1 MASRRT
7 REGDDGAA
15 DSASKVQLINEGDDI
30 KEVDVIA
37 SQFDVIKR
45 VDGIA
50 SLFDVI
56 KEVDDIASQFDVI
69 KRVDVIASQFDVI
82 NRVDI
87 IASSNVD
94 VIKAF
99 DPLRVEVSSETSE
112 FLKSSTVPSFRR
124 GESPETGIPREHSV
138 PHP

>member
-7 REGDDGAA
+7 KEGDDGAA

-50 SLFDVI
+50 SL
-56 KEVDDIASQFDVI
+56 
-69 KRVDVIASQFDVI
+69 FDVI

-124 GESPETGIPREHSV
+124 GESPETGFPREHSV

>member
-69 KRVDVIASQFDVI
+69 KRVDVIAS
-82 NRVDI
+82 
-87 IASSNVD
+87 SNVD

-124 GESPETGIPREHSV
+124 GESPETGFPREHSV